1 MRDLLLF
8 VPWVAVR
15 ARQGS
20 WGWGG
25 MFVGAGELNAC
36 LSLLVIVFFPL
47 VCVMNSDLLD
57 GGGELEW
64 ISLSFC

>member
-1 MRDLLLF
+1 
-8 VPWVAVR
+8 
-15 ARQGS
+15 
-20 WGWGG
+20 